1 MAFGADRVCA
11 YPSSGPGKTLEAPNE
26 WAYSANRSRAER
38 LSALHQDGG
47 TKMPE
52 ELSHDE
58 IAERFLRSESLN
70 FEAMGRFV
78 TEIGPELV
86 VRDTGWHG
94 VTFGRFN
101 ILACMWRWEDLQLVG
116 SLRAARQ
123 AAAAIDGK
131 ADVGP

>member
-1 MAFGADRVCA
+1 MADE
-11 YPSSGPGKTLEAPNE
+11 L
-26 WAYSANRSRAER
+26 
-38 LSALHQDGG
+38 LHEQ
-47 TKMPE
+47 
-52 ELSHDE
+52 
-58 IAERFLRSESLN
+58 IAERFLRSETLN

-78 TEIGPELV
+78 TEIGPELL

-101 ILACMWRWEDLQLVG
+101 YLACMWRWEDVQLVG

-123 AAAAIDGK
+123 ITTAVEGK